1 MEDSYQVVAY
11 SIDTGNLVYEVEVD
25 SYNEALQIAQDIMGE
40 HEVVI
45 YHPDGEEE
53 VLS

>member
-1 MEDSYQVVAY
+1 MEDLYQVVAY
-11 SIDTGNLVYEVEVD
+11 SVDTGNLVYEVEVET
-25 SYNEALQIAQDIMGE
+25 YNEARQIAEDITGE

-45 YHPDGEEE
+45 FHPDGEEE